1 MKMKPQAMTA
11 DGFDRSVAEKMPK
24 MKKWEDP
31 LLREQEEGGQP
42 SEEKPHEVVEEIQ
55 SSERPEKWVEQKAV
69 FDSSKTIRETGQD
82 MDVFRLVEDLHTQL
96 LVSSRT
102 QKALEM
108 DLAAKQKT
116 IQQLAQDNRE
126 LRNQLELEKK
136 ESQRFRE
143 VHAESVYLKEENEE
157 ALLKIQDLQ
166 QELKRTKEHLEKV
179 LKEKENA
186 FNRVLELESQIDQNE
201 VIKIKGKMK
210 EREASHFYEE
220 NLELR
225 SRLEEALAKNTELE
239 NRYNALKRSFNEV
252 KESLTLLRDSYKKN
266 YYSLTETSEES

>member
-24 MKKWEDP
+24 MRKLEDP
-31 LLREQEEGGQP
+31 LLREQEEVFQP
-42 SEEKPHEVVEEIQ
+42 SDEKPHEVMEEIR
-55 SSERPEKWVEQKAV
+55 SSERPEKWVEKKAV
-69 FDSSKTIRETGQD
+69 FDSSKTMQEMGQEV
-82 MDVFRLVEDLHTQL
+82 DVFRLVEDLHTQL

-108 DLAAKQKT
+108 DLTAKQKT

-136 ESQRFRE
+136 EIQRIRE
-143 VHAESVYLKEENEE
+143 VHAESIYLKEENEE

-179 LKEKENA
+179 LKEKEEA
-186 FNRVLELESQIDQNE
+186 FNRVHELESQIDQNE

-210 EREASHFYEE
+210 EREASHFFEE

-225 SRLEEALAKNTELE
+225 SRLEEALARNTELE
-239 NRYNALKRSFNEV
+239 NRYHALKRSFNEV

>member
-1 MKMKPQAMTA
+1 MTA

-31 LLREQEEGGQP
+31 LLREQEEVFQP
-42 SEEKPHEVVEEIQ
+42 PEEKPHEVVEKVR
-55 SSERPEKWVEQKAV
+55 SSESSEKWVEKKAF
-69 FDSSKTIRETGQD
+69 FDSSKTMRETGQD
-82 MDVFRLVEDLHTQL
+82 VDVFRLVEDLHTQL

-108 DLAAKQKT
+108 DLTAKQKT

-143 VHAESVYLKEENEE
+143 IHAESVYLKEENEE
-157 ALLKIQDLQ
+157 ALLKIQELQ
-166 QELKRTKEHLEKV
+166 QELKRTKEHLDKA
-179 LKEKENA
+179 LKEKDEV
-186 FNRVLELESQIDQNE
+186 FNRVHELESQIDQNE

-210 EREASHFYEE
+210 EREASHFFEE

-225 SRLEEALAKNTELE
+225 SRLEEALARNTELE
-239 NRYNALKRSFNEV
+239 NRYHALKRSFNEV
-252 KESLTLLRDSYKKN
+252 KESLTLLRDSYRKN
-266 YYSLTETSEES
+266 YYSLTEPSEES